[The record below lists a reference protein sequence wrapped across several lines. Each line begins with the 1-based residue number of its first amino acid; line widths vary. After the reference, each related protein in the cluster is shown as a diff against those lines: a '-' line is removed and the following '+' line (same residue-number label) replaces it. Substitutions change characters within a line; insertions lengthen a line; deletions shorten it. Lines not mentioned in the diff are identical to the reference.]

1 MTIYFVLFE
10 FELRC
15 LHLLVIVD
23 VLFDMMYLRVN
34 FAFAVLP
41 EKAFVTLIME
51 SINANWIKTSRF
63 SRKSFNILIFPKHN
77 FHDFTLKFI

>member
-63 SRKSFNILIFPKHN
+63 SRKS
-77 FHDFTLKFI
+77 